1 MCITPDPPPPSPP
14 SPPPAPMGTE
24 PTAAPVGGEPG
35 EGARS
40 RRRARVQASGR
51 RSTLMT
57 GPTGV
62 MNEANIGRT
71 TLLGG

>member
-1 MCITPDPPPPSPP
+1 
-14 SPPPAPMGTE
+14 MGTE
-24 PTAAPVGGEPG
+24 PTPAPVSGGSGGGSG
-35 EGARS
+35 EGARL

-57 GPTGV
+57 GPSGV
-62 MNEANIGRT
+62 SDDPNVGRT

>member
-1 MCITPDPPPPSPP
+1 
-14 SPPPAPMGTE
+14 MGTE

-57 GPTGV
+57 GPSGV
-62 MNEANIGRT
+62 LDDPNVGRT

>member
-1 MCITPDPPPPSPP
+1 MPEMADMGMAPDDD
-14 SPPPAPMGTE
+14 
-24 PTAAPVGGEPG
+24 GGS
-35 EGARS
+35 RL

-57 GPTGV
+57 GPSGV
-62 MNEANIGRT
+62 SNDPNVGRT

>member
-1 MCITPDPPPPSPP
+1 MCGPSNPPTPPSLP
-14 SPPPAPMGTE
+14 SAPAPMPEMADMGM
-24 PTAAPVGGEPG
+24 APDDDGGSR
-35 EGARS
+35 A

-57 GPTGV
+57 GPYGV
-62 MNEANIGRT
+62 MEQANVGRT